1 MSGDAFRDEQALT
14 DALRDELRDVRGEVE
29 AIVRR
34 EVTRAGIDAAHI
46 QAAVRQAVAKELDA
60 RTPWALARIRW
71 VGPALGLAIGLAL
84 GLSVFAVYAVRRA
97 PQAQAPQM
105 VTATG
110 DPATSEAAERA
121 PSLPESVEPAA
132 LAARY
137 DSLLAAHAPPLGAL
151 VDALDGQTPSPD
163 VRTAIAAWRLGRMS
177 ETQRE
182 RLHAAL
188 VQSVLRAEIDSALV
202 IDGDILREPCGGR
215 SCSALLKLWQ
225 QRGEAAG
232 LPAWSAG
239 AAADVATLR
248 TVERILVLERAE
260 RREG

>member
-14 DALRDELRDVRGEVE
+14 DALRDELRAVRGEVE

-34 EVTRAGIDAAHI
+34 EVTRAGIDPAHV

-71 VGPALGLAIGLAL
+71 VGPALGLAVGLAL
-84 GLSVFAVYAVRRA
+84 GLSVFAVYAARRA
-97 PQAQAPQM
+97 PPVEPAQVAAADGDAAAP
-105 VTATG
+105 A
-110 DPATSEAAERA
+110 AAERA
-121 PSLPESVEPAA
+121 SSLPERVDPAA

-151 VDALDGQTPSPD
+151 VDALDGQTPSAD

-202 IDGDILREPCGGR
+202 IDGDILRDPCGGR
-215 SCSALLKLWQ
+215 SCGALLKLWQ
-225 QRGEAAG
+225 QRGEALG
-232 LPAWSAG
+232 LPAWSA
-239 AAADVATLR
+239 ASAADVAAIR
-248 TVERILVLERAE
+248 TVERMLVLERAE
-260 RREG
+260 RGEG